1 MIVDVHAHHVPPA
14 FLRRLER
21 AGARWGV
28 EASAMDGGA
37 WRIAVGGRVARRPLL
52 GGLLDMERR
61 LAAMD
66 EAAVDVQVLSCW
78 ATLVGY
84 GVPAAHAAGYARA
97 FNEDLAAAAAS
108 APDRLRALAIVPL
121 QAPDA
126 AARELSHAVESLGM
140 AGAEILTRVGEQDL
154 DEPALDVFWERA
166 EALGC
171 LILVHPHDSLAGRRI
186 ERHRL
191 ENLVGNPAETTL
203 ALAHLVLGGVLE
215 RFPGLRLCAVHA
227 GGYLPFAAGR
237 LDRGHAALPGVGSAL
252 SRPPS
257 EWLREIYYDTI
268 AHSDAALRFLLDF
281 AGWERVL
288 LGSDFPFP
296 MGDPAPVATVRG
308 VPGLQGAELDAVLG
322 GTARTLLAGESL
334 TAVSQPIAMPRRTAE
349 S

>member
-237 LDRGHAALPGVGSAL
+237 LDRGHAALPVSGRRCRAPRASGCGRSTTTRSRTAMPRCGSCWTSPGGSGSCWAATSPSRWGIRRL
-252 SRPPS
+252 SRPC
-257 EWLREIYYDTI
+257 
-268 AHSDAALRFLLDF
+268 AASPACRARSSTQCS
-281 AGWERVL
+281 AGR
-288 LGSDFPFP
+288 
-296 MGDPAPVATVRG
+296 RG
-308 VPGLQGAELDAVLG
+308 PCSRAS
-322 GTARTLLAGESL
+322 R
-334 TAVSQPIAMPRRTAE
+334 
-349 S
+349 